1 MILKFFFV
9 REKGSL
15 CTMDATRVGA
25 GPPMRALLIA
35 LMAVVV
41 VFLHGTPAS
50 ACVEG
55 LAWGMPLE
63 QVNAHLGPVQTIGD
77 RAQDRFE
84 AHDVLLDRLPVSRV
98 TFELSQT
105 QGLQWLAY
113 EFAIDDMTEV
123 LAGLR
128 ARHGAPL
135 STSIEEADR
144 NDQIWVWNTGDDL
157 ITAVKRQANEEQKF
171 LLSYRPSRLHPQTL

>member
-1 MILKFFFV
+1 
-9 REKGSL
+9 
-15 CTMDATRVGA
+15 
-25 GPPMRALLIA
+25 MRSLLIA

-63 QVNAHLGPVQTIGD
+63 QVHSHLGPVQPIGD
-77 RAQDRFE
+77 QTHQRFE
-84 AHDVLLDRLPVSRV
+84 AHDVFLDRLPVSRV

-105 QGLQWLAY
+105 KGLQWLAY

-128 ARHGAPL
+128 ARHGSPL
-135 STSIEEADR
+135 STSIEEADSS
-144 NDQIWVWNTGDDL
+144 DQIWVWNTGEDL
-157 ITAVKRQANEEQKF
+157 ITAVKRKANEEQKF

>member
-1 MILKFFFV
+1 
-9 REKGSL
+9 
-15 CTMDATRVGA
+15 
-25 GPPMRALLIA
+25 MRSLLIA

-63 QVNAHLGPVQTIGD
+63 QLTSHLGDTKELKQESSRRYVARG
-77 RAQDRFE
+77 
-84 AHDVLLDRLPVSRV
+84 VLLDRLPVSQA
-98 TFELSQT
+98 TFEVDPK
-105 QGLQWLAY
+105 QGLTNLAY

-128 ARHGAPL
+128 ARHGQPL
-135 STSIEEADR
+135 STNLEHTSH
-144 NDQIWVWNTGDDL
+144 NQQIWVWNTGDDL
-157 ITAVKRQANEEQKF
+157 ITAVKEDAAEQQNF
-171 LLSYRPSRLHPQTL
+171 LISYRPSRLRPESL